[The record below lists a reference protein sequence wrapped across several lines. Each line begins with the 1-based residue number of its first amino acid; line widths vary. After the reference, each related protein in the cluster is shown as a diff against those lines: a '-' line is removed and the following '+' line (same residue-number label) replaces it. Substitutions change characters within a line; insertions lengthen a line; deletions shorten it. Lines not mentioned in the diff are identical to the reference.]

1 VVLSGSTTKKVLI
14 RRFDRE
20 PLVGFVNPQT
30 YLRAEGVELLRPD
43 GTVLTLPYPEVKTV
57 YFVRDFDVAEEP
69 GGPKVFNTRPKIGG
83 LWVRMRFKDQ
93 ELMEGVLL
101 NDLLRLDPAGF
112 TVVPPDPSFTQQ
124 RIFVPRA
131 ALEEFQV
138 LGVVGSPLTRRK
150 VKPAPKEQIELFE
163 K

>member
-1 VVLSGSTTKKVLI
+1 MSGSTNKKVLI

-20 PLVGFVNPQT
+20 SLVGFVNPQT
-30 YLRAEGVELLRPD
+30 YLRAEGLELLRPD
-43 GTVLTLPYPEVKTV
+43 GTVVILPYTEIKTV
-57 YFVRDFDVAEEP
+57 YFVRDFDLAEEP
-69 GGPKVFNTRPKIGG
+69 PGPKLFNTRPKIGG

-93 ELMEGVLL
+93 ETMEGVLL

-112 TVVPPDPSFTQQ
+112 ILVPPDPSFSQQ
-124 RIFVPRA
+124 RVFVPRA

-150 VKPAPKEQIELFE
+150 PRPAPKEQIELFE